1 VDRSQQEAV
10 AFFMVRN
17 IKGGALMT
25 IRKVGVVGC
34 GLMGGGIAQTCAQSG
49 YETVVLEVNQQLL
62 DKGIARI
69 HSAWDMLAGKDKLT
83 HGQVDEYRSRLHG
96 ALNLED
102 FADCDLVIE
111 AVLENMEEKLRL
123 FPALDR
129 IVKPEALLLS
139 NTSSLNITQMGA
151 VTKRPD
157 KVCGLHFFNP
167 APVMKLVEVVKTIV
181 SSEDTIETVRQF
193 ALSLGKTPV
202 VAKDT
207 AGFIVNFLLIPY
219 LLAAIRM
226 LENGMAS
233 RDDIDT
239 AMKLGCGYPMGPFT
253 LLDYVGL
260 DTTMWAAE
268 AIYEEYK
275 DPLYAPPPLLRRMVQ
290 SGMYGRKNGKGFYNY
305 Q

>member
-1 VDRSQQEAV
+1 MA
-10 AFFMVRN
+10 
-17 IKGGALMT
+17 
-25 IRKVGVVGC
+25 IRKIGVVGC

-62 DKGIARI
+62 DKGIKRI
-69 HSAWDMLAGKDKLT
+69 HGAWDTLASKGKLGQ
-83 HGQVDEYRSRLHG
+83 GQVDEYRARLHG
-96 ALNLED
+96 TLEMAD
-102 FADCDLVIE
+102 FANCDLVIE
-111 AVLENMEEKLRL
+111 AVIENMEEKLRL
-123 FPALDR
+123 FSALDH
-129 IVKPEALLLS
+129 IVKPEALLLT
-139 NTSSLNITQMGA
+139 NTSSLNVTQMGA

-157 KVCGLHFFNP
+157 KVCGIHFFNP
-167 APVMKLVEVVKTIV
+167 VPVMKLVEIVKTI
-181 SSEDTIETVRQF
+181 STSEETIETVSQF
-193 ALSLGKTPV
+193 AVSLGKTPV
-202 VAKDT
+202 LAKDT

-226 LENGMAS
+226 LENGMAT

-260 DTTMWAAE
+260 DTTLWAAE

-275 DPLYAPPPLLRRMVQ
+275 DPLYAPPPLLRRMVI
-290 SGMYGRKNGKGFYNY
+290 SGMFGKKSGKGFYDY

>member
-1 VDRSQQEAV
+1 MA
-10 AFFMVRN
+10 
-17 IKGGALMT
+17 

-49 YETVVLEVNQQLL
+49 YETVVSEVNQQLL
-62 DKGIARI
+62 DKGLARI
-69 HSAWDMLAGKDKLT
+69 YGAWDMMASKGKLT
-83 HGQVDEYRSRLHG
+83 QGQVDENRARLHG
-96 ALNLED
+96 TLNLED

-111 AVLENMEEKLRL
+111 AVIENMAEKLRL
-123 FPALDR
+123 FPMLDR
-129 IVKPEALLLS
+129 ILKSEAIIAT
-139 NTSSLNITQMGA
+139 NTSSLNVTQMGA

-157 KVCGLHFFNP
+157 KVLGLHFFNP
-167 APVMKLVEVVKTIV
+167 APVMKLVEVVQTI
-181 SSEDTIETVRQF
+181 STSAETIETVKQF
-193 ALSLGKTPV
+193 AISLGKTPV
-202 VAKDT
+202 LAKDT

-226 LENGMAS
+226 LENGQAS

-260 DTTMWAAE
+260 DTTLWAAE

-290 SGMYGRKNGKGFYNY
+290 SGMYGKKSGKGFYSY
-305 Q
+305 E

>member
-1 VDRSQQEAV
+1 MA
-10 AFFMVRN
+10 
-17 IKGGALMT
+17 
-25 IRKVGVVGC
+25 IRRIGVVGC

-49 YETVVLEVNQQLL
+49 YETVVLEVNQQFL
-62 DKGIARI
+62 DKGLARI
-69 HSAWDMLAGKDKLT
+69 HGAWDMMASKGKISK
-83 HGQVDEYRSRLHG
+83 GQGDEYSGRLHG
-96 ALNLED
+96 TLEMTD
-102 FADCDLVIE
+102 FANCDLVIE
-111 AVLENMEEKLRL
+111 AVIENMEEKLRL
-123 FPALDR
+123 FPALDH
-129 IVKPEALLLS
+129 ILKPDALLLS

-167 APVMKLVEVVKTIV
+167 APVMKLVEIVKTI
-181 SSEDTIETVRQF
+181 STSDETIETVRQF

-202 VAKDT
+202 LAKDT

-233 RDDIDT
+233 REDIDT

-260 DTTMWAAE
+260 DTTLWAAE

-275 DPLYAPPPLLRRMVQ
+275 DPLYAPPPLLRRMVL
-290 SGMYGRKNGKGFYNY
+290 SGMYGKKSGKGFYEY
-305 Q
+305 P

>member
-1 VDRSQQEAV
+1 MA
-10 AFFMVRN
+10 
-17 IKGGALMT
+17 
-25 IRKVGVVGC
+25 IRKIGIVGC
-34 GLMGGGIAQTCAQSG
+34 GLMGGGIAQICAQSG
-49 YETVVLEVNQQLL
+49 YETIVREVNQQLL
-62 DKGIARI
+62 DKGVARI
-69 HSAWDMLAGKDKLT
+69 QSAWDMMASKGKLT
-83 HGQVDEYRSRLHG
+83 QGQVDENRSRLHG
-96 ALNLED
+96 TLNLED

-111 AVLENMEEKLRL
+111 AVIENMEEKVRL
-123 FPALDR
+123 FPVLDR
-129 IVKPEALLLS
+129 ILKPDALILS
-139 NTSSLNITQMGA
+139 NTSSLNVTQMGA

-167 APVMKLVEVVKTIV
+167 APVMKLVEIVRTI
-181 SSEDTIETVRQF
+181 STSQETIESVKQF
-193 ALSLGKTPV
+193 AISLGKTPV
-202 VAKDT
+202 LAKDT

-226 LENGMAS
+226 LENGMAT

-260 DTTMWAAE
+260 DTTLWAAE

-275 DPLYAPPPLLRRMVQ
+275 DPLYAPPPLLRRMVI
-290 SGMYGRKNGKGFYNY
+290 SGIYGKKSGRGFYDY

>member
-1 VDRSQQEAV
+1 
-10 AFFMVRN
+10 
-17 IKGGALMT
+17 MT
-25 IRKVGVVGC
+25 IRKVGVVGA

-49 YETVVLEVNQQLL
+49 YETVVREVNQQLL
-62 DKGIARI
+62 EKGLARI
-69 HSAWDMLAGKDKLT
+69 QGNWDMLAGKGKLT
-83 HGQVDEYRSRLHG
+83 QGQVDEYRSRLHG
-96 ALNLED
+96 TVNMED

-111 AVLENMEEKLRL
+111 AVIENMEEKLRL
-123 FPALDR
+123 FPALDK
-129 IVKPEALLLS
+129 ILKPDALILS
-139 NTSSLNITQMGA
+139 NTSSLSVTQMGA

-167 APVMKLVEVVKTIV
+167 APVMKLVEIVRTI
-181 SSEDTIETVRQF
+181 STSEETIETVRQF
-193 ALSLGKTPV
+193 AISLGKTPV
-202 VAKDT
+202 LAKDT

-226 LENGMAS
+226 LENGQAT

-268 AIYEEYK
+268 AIYDEYK
-275 DPLYAPPPLLRRMVQ
+275 DPLYAPPPLLRRMVA
-290 SGMYGRKNGKGFYNY
+290 SGMYGKKSGKGFYDY
-305 Q
+305 QQG

>member
-1 VDRSQQEAV
+1 MA
-10 AFFMVRN
+10 
-17 IKGGALMT
+17 

-34 GLMGGGIAQTCAQSG
+34 GLMGGGIAQACAQSG
-49 YETVVLEVNQQLL
+49 YETVVREVNQPLL
-62 DKGIARI
+62 DKGMGRI
-69 HSAWDMLAGKDKLT
+69 YAAWDMMTSKGKLT
-83 HGQVDEYRSRLHG
+83 QGQVDENRARLHG
-96 ALNLED
+96 TLNMED

-111 AVLENMEEKLRL
+111 AVIEKMEEKLRL
-123 FPALDR
+123 FPALDH
-129 IVKPEALLLS
+129 IVKPGALLLT
-139 NTSSLNITQMGA
+139 NTSSLNVTQMGA

-167 APVMKLVEVVKTIV
+167 APVMKLVEIVRTI
-181 SSEDTIETVRQF
+181 STSDETIEEVSQF
-193 ALSLGKTPV
+193 TLSLGKTPV
-202 VAKDT
+202 LAKDT

-219 LLAAIRM
+219 LLAAVRM

-260 DTTMWAAE
+260 DTTLWAAE

-290 SGMYGRKNGKGFYNY
+290 SGMYGKKSRRGFYTY
-305 Q
+305 E

>member
-1 VDRSQQEAV
+1 
-10 AFFMVRN
+10 
-17 IKGGALMT
+17 MT

-34 GLMGGGIAQTCAQSG
+34 GLMGAGIAQTCAQSG
-49 YETVVLEVNQQLL
+49 YEVIVREVNQQLL
-62 DKGIARI
+62 DKGVARI
-69 HSAWDMLAGKDKLT
+69 QSTWDMMASKGKLT
-83 HGQVDEYRSRLHG
+83 QGQVDENSSRLHG
-96 ALNLED
+96 TLSLED

-111 AVLENMEEKLRL
+111 AVIENMEEKVRL
-123 FPALDR
+123 FPTLDR
-129 IVKPEALLLS
+129 ILKPEVFILS
-139 NTSSLNITQMGA
+139 NTSSLNVTQMGA
-151 VTKRPD
+151 ITKRPD

-167 APVMKLVEVVKTIV
+167 APVMKLVEVVRTI
-181 SSEDTIETVRQF
+181 STSEETIETVKQF
-193 ALSLGKTPV
+193 AISLGKTPV
-202 VAKDT
+202 LAKDT

-226 LENGMAS
+226 LENGMAT

-260 DTTMWAAE
+260 DTTLWAAE

-275 DPLYAPPPLLRRMVQ
+275 DPLYAPPPLLRRMVI
-290 SGMYGRKNGKGFYNY
+290 SGMYGKKSGRGFYDY

>member
-1 VDRSQQEAV
+1 MA
-10 AFFMVRN
+10 
-17 IKGGALMT
+17 

-34 GLMGGGIAQTCAQSG
+34 GLMGNGIAQTFVQAG
-49 YETVVLEVNQQLL
+49 YETVVSEVNQQLL
-62 DKGIARI
+62 DKGMSRI
-69 HSAWDMLAGKDKLT
+69 HSAWNTLVSKGKLSQ
-83 HGQVDEYRSRLHG
+83 GQVDEYSKLLHPT
-96 ALNLED
+96 LDLEA
-102 FADCDLVIE
+102 FADCDLVSE
-111 AVLENMEEKLRL
+111 AIIENMEEKLRL
-123 FPALDR
+123 FPTLDR
-129 IVKPEALLLS
+129 IVKPDGLLLT

-167 APVMKLVEVVKTIV
+167 VPVMKLAEIVKTI
-181 SSEDTIETVRQF
+181 STSDATIETVKQF
-193 ALSLGKTPV
+193 AISLGKTPV
-202 VAKDT
+202 LAKDT
-207 AGFIVNFLLIPY
+207 AGFIVNLLLIPY

-239 AMKLGCGYPMGPFT
+239 GIKLGLNYPMGPFT

-260 DTTMWAAE
+260 DTTLWAAE

-275 DPLYAPPPLLRRMVQ
+275 DPFYAPPPLLKRMVQ
-290 SGMYGRKNGKGFYNY
+290 SGMYGRKSGKGFYDY

>member
-1 VDRSQQEAV
+1 MAI
-10 AFFMVRN
+10 RN
-17 IKGGALMT
+17 I
-25 IRKVGVVGC
+25 GVVGC

-62 DKGIARI
+62 DKGIMRI
-69 HSAWDMLAGKDKLT
+69 HGAWDTMASKGKIT
-83 HGQVDEYRSRLHG
+83 QGQVDEYRARLHG
-96 ALNLED
+96 TLEMTD

-111 AVLENMEEKLRL
+111 AAIENMEEKLRL

-129 IVKPEALLLS
+129 VLKPEALLLS
-139 NTSSLNITQMGA
+139 NTSSLNVTQMGA

-167 APVMKLVEVVKTIV
+167 APVMKLVEIVKTI
-181 SSEDTIETVRQF
+181 STSEETIETVRQF
-193 ALSLGKTPV
+193 AVSLGKTPV
-202 VAKDT
+202 LAKDT

-226 LENGMAS
+226 LENGLAS
-233 RDDIDT
+233 RDDIDM

-275 DPLYAPPPLLRRMVQ
+275 DPLYAPPPLLRRMVI
-290 SGMYGRKNGKGFYNY
+290 SGMLGKKSGKGFYDY

>member
-1 VDRSQQEAV
+1 MS
-10 AFFMVRN
+10 
-17 IKGGALMT
+17 

-49 YETVVLEVNQQLL
+49 YETVVREVNQELL
-62 DKGIARI
+62 DKGLARI
-69 HSAWDMLAGKDKLT
+69 YSAWDTMASKGKLT
-83 HGQVDEYRSRLHG
+83 QGQVDENRSRLHG
-96 ALNLED
+96 TLNLED

-111 AVLENMEEKLRL
+111 AVIENTEEKLRL
-123 FPALDR
+123 FPALDH
-129 IVKPEALLLS
+129 IVKLEGLLLT
-139 NTSSLNITQMGA
+139 NTSSLNVTQMGA
-151 VTKRPD
+151 VTRRPE

-167 APVMKLVEVVKTIV
+167 APVMKLVEVVKTIA
-181 SSEDTIETVRQF
+181 SSEATIETVKQF
-193 ALSLGKTPV
+193 AISLGKTPV
-202 VAKDT
+202 EAKDT

-219 LLAAIRM
+219 LIAAIRM
-226 LENGMAS
+226 LENGQAS

-260 DTTMWAAE
+260 DTTLWAAE

-275 DPLYAPPPLLRRMVQ
+275 DPLYAPPPLLRRMVL
-290 SGMYGRKNGKGFYNY
+290 SGMLGRKSGKGFYDY

>member
-1 VDRSQQEAV
+1 MA
-10 AFFMVRN
+10 
-17 IKGGALMT
+17 
-25 IRKVGVVGC
+25 IRKIGVVGC
-34 GLMGGGIAQTCAQSG
+34 GLMGGGIAQICAQSG
-49 YETVVLEVNQQLL
+49 YETIVREVNQQLL
-62 DKGIARI
+62 DKGLARI
-69 HSAWDMLAGKDKLT
+69 YDAWDMLAGKGKIT
-83 HGQVDEYRSRLHG
+83 QGQVDENRARLHG
-96 ALNLED
+96 TLDLVD

-111 AVLENMEEKLRL
+111 AVIENMEEKVRL

-129 IVKPEALLLS
+129 ILKPDALILS
-139 NTSSLNITQMGA
+139 NTSSLNVTQMGA

-157 KVCGLHFFNP
+157 KVCGIHFFNP
-167 APVMKLVEVVKTIV
+167 APVMKLVEIVRTI
-181 SSEDTIETVRQF
+181 STSQETIESVKQF
-193 ALSLGKTPV
+193 AISLGKTTV
-202 VAKDT
+202 LAKDT

-226 LENGMAS
+226 LENGMAT

-260 DTTMWAAE
+260 DTTLWAAE

-275 DPLYAPPPLLRRMVQ
+275 DPLYAPPPLLRRMVI
-290 SGMYGRKNGKGFYNY
+290 SGMFGKKSGKGFYDY